1 MDMRFKNMT
10 SCPPLYVAAAVLLT
24 LVFPLLAIRP
34 LRRVGRSHWQV
45 GPLLVALPIVGNAA
59 VSYLLLRQ
67 VIIRLAVI
75 GHPSSYA
82 AAEGVGGAQRP
93 LLMGATAS
101 VVTAAIGLI
110 VLWRGARIGQ
120 EHVAERSLLR
130 GSICAVLTMCLVV
143 VAGVFMESFA
153 LIHSSVQ
160 LVLNYYLLSAAS
172 AICALVV
179 LAIVVQLVALS
190 RGTSARSPAPSG
202 VFTPRPVPSLA
213 VAGGMGAII
222 AIVTWLVQAR
232 YFHIAMRGG
241 G

>member
-1 MDMRFKNMT
+1 
-10 SCPPLYVAAAVLLT
+10 
-24 LVFPLLAIRP
+24 
-34 LRRVGRSHWQV
+34 
-45 GPLLVALPIVGNAA
+45 
-59 VSYLLLRQ
+59 
-67 VIIRLAVI
+67 
-75 GHPSSYA
+75 
-82 AAEGVGGAQRP
+82 
-93 LLMGATAS
+93 
-101 VVTAAIGLI
+101 VTAAIGLI

-130 GSICAVLTMCLVV
+130 GSICAVLTMCLVA

-190 RGTSARSPAPSG
+190 RGTSARSPAPGG

-213 VAGGMGAII
+213 VAGGMAAII